1 MHQISPNLP
10 AKIGD
15 GAQFSETPEQRA
27 RRLFDEQ
34 ARNIGRELV
43 NYMKRMFP
51 DMLADRPKTHELS
64 IVNHVRN
71 DINYRLK
78 PLLMA
83 SIAMHKEWQAEI
95 DDECDPDGTRT

>member
-1 MHQISPNLP
+1 MVTLS
-10 AKIGD
+10 
-15 GAQFSETPEQRA
+15 

-43 NYMKRMFP
+43 NYMKFLWP
-51 DMLADRPKTHELS
+51 DVFEGKPSTFQLS

-71 DINYRLK
+71 DINYRMR

-83 SIAMHKEWQAEI
+83 MIVMQREW
-95 DDECDPDGTRT
+95 DEELNAPADRDTGGKS